1 MRRFVAGPL
10 VLALVV
16 GLVAAAMMPGVTRA
30 ASMQSVNSWVTVKS
44 SSPAIG
50 CTIPV
55 SIEVRDGGAALSG
68 VNILAGLVID
78 GGIIASARA
87 VTDASGLGYVD
98 LDTSAGTVG
107 GDARVEVNLD
117 GTYLGRVDVTLNND
131 GSCDSSAAVLAA
143 DADIWW
149 TDVAS
154 APADAVNAT
163 TSTANGDPAATGA
176 DPNAAVNGGAGA
188 MFWVPNYV
196 QQRNLSCEYASVHI
210 ATAAWGGDGISEY
223 SLDSAVGWS
232 DNPHYGYRGDI
243 TGWWGNTTDYG
254 VYAEALAAALPQ
266 FGYDGETFYG
276 QGDASALTSRLDA
289 GIPTLTWIGEWGD
302 TGFYETGA
310 DGSSFLLVPGAHV
323 VVAYG
328 YDAGGVYISDPA
340 SGTNRYY
347 DWGHFM
353 AMWNVFDGM
362 ALAVSPA

>member
-1 MRRFVAGPL
+1 MHRFVAGPL
-10 VLALVV
+10 ALALVI
-16 GLVAAAMMPGVTRA
+16 GLMAAAMTPGATRA

-44 SSPAIG
+44 TSPAIG
-50 CTIPV
+50 CSIPV
-55 SIEVRDGGAALSG
+55 SVEVRDSGAALSG

-78 GGIIASARA
+78 GTIISSEHA
-87 VTDASGLGYVD
+87 VTDASGVGDLN
-98 LDTSAGTVG
+98 LDTSAGTTG
-107 GDARVEVNLD
+107 GDARIEVNLD
-117 GTYLGRVDVTLNND
+117 GTYIGRVDVTLND
-131 GSCDSSAAVLAA
+131 SGSCDSAESVLSA

-149 TDVAS
+149 TGIAS
-154 APADAVNAT
+154 ESADDVNAT
-163 TSTANGDPAATGA
+163 TSTANDETAASSGTAG
-176 DPNAAVNGGAGA
+176 NGSGA
-188 MFWVPNYV
+188 MFWVPNYI

-223 SLDSAVGWS
+223 ALDNAVGWS

-254 VYAEALAAALPQ
+254 VYTEALAAALPQ
-266 FGYDGETFYG
+266 FGYYGESFYG
-276 QGDASALTSRLDA
+276 QGDASALTTRLDA

-310 DGSSFLLVPGAHV
+310 DGDSFLLVPGAHV

-328 YDAGGVYISDPA
+328 YDDGGVYISDPA